1 MNAVLTGDYDFN
13 ETEPMPMNE
22 KDEQPIQ
29 LVELRV
35 NLQHVQ
41 SDVSD
46 MKVELRATNQRI
58 DALSDKMDHRF
69 DKLQGETNQRFDKLQ
84 GEMDQRF
91 DKLQRETSQRF
102 DKLQGEMDQRFD
114 KLTGQTDERFDKVD
128 ERFDKVDARFDK
140 VDARIDRVEEKVNDI
155 LIKLE
160 SWKVWAIGLYAA
172 LAGSMFYVM
181 AKGFRWL

>member
-58 DALSDKMDHRF
+58 DALSDKMD
-69 DKLQGETNQRFDKLQ
+69 QRFDKLQ

-114 KLTGQTDERFDKVD
+114 KLTGQT
-128 ERFDKVDARFDK
+128 
-140 VDARIDRVEEKVNDI
+140 
-155 LIKLE
+155 
-160 SWKVWAIGLYAA
+160 
-172 LAGSMFYVM
+172 
-181 AKGFRWL
+181 